1 MDVHAAF
8 AALMG
13 RPLVA
18 DPFALYDEIR
28 RLAPVHREPNG
39 IWYLT
44 RHADCEALLRS
55 PRFGHQGTHT
65 ATHAP
70 IDSPRAR
77 LLSKMFSFDD
87 PPVHTRKR
95 ALFAPPFTAKASEAY
110 PPVIRRIVGE
120 LLDEAVPPGATRV
133 DIDAIAAAL
142 PVRVTCELLGIP
154 AADRAQCIDWVDALT
169 SANQP
174 IPLHEIEARANAAVD
189 QTVVYFG
196 DLLARRR
203 REPTTDLLSTVAA
216 ATAGAD
222 WLDADD
228 IVANVIMLM
237 AAGFETIRYTIAGG
251 VVELAKDSSALAS
264 AHAQIERNGELDDL
278 AVEEILRRCGPIHAA
293 LGRRS
298 NVDEVVAGITIPAGE
313 AVMAMVAAANHDPAA
328 YEEPYRL
335 DLSRSAARPLAF
347 GHGPHYCLG
356 AILAKQQINLALT
369 GLLTRLPSLGEVEQT
384 SAKGSFNV
392 RGTTGVV
399 LRLG

>member
-28 RLAPVHREPNG
+28 REAPVHREPNG

-65 ATHAP
+65 AAHAP

-87 PPVHTRKR
+87 PPLHTRKR
-95 ALFAPPFTAKASEAY
+95 ALFAAPFTAKACESY
-110 PPVIRRIVGE
+110 PPVIRRVVAE
-120 LLDEAVPPGATRV
+120 LLDDALAAGATRI
-133 DIDAIAAAL
+133 DIDAVAAAL

-154 AADRAQCIDWVDALT
+154 PDDRAQCIDWVDAMT

-189 QTVVYFG
+189 QAVVYFSE
-196 DLLARRR
+196 LLARRR
-203 REPTTDLLSTVAA
+203 CEPTGDLLSSVAA
-216 ATAGAD
+216 ATADAD

-237 AAGFETIRYTIAGG
+237 AAGFETTRYTIAGG
-251 VVELAKDSSALAS
+251 VVELVNDPAALTA
-264 AHAQIERNGELDDL
+264 AHAQIDRNGELDDL

-298 NVDEVVAGITIPAGE
+298 RTDEQVGGVTIPAGE
-313 AVMAMVAAANHDPAA
+313 PVMAMVAAANHDPLV
-328 YEEPYRL
+328 YKDPYTL
-335 DLSRSAARPLAF
+335 DLTRSAARPLAF

-356 AILAKQQINLALT
+356 SILAKQQINLALT
-369 GLLTRLPSLGEVEQT
+369 GLLTRLPDLGTVEET

-399 LRLG
+399 LRIR